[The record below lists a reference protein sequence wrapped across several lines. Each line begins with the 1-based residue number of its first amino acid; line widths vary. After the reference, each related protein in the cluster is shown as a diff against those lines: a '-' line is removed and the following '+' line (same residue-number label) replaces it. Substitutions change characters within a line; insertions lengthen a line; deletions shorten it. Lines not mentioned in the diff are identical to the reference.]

1 MNVYY
6 LPSRQENDS
15 PELPLTASRWS
26 VLRAR
31 THRAWWRLRLTLT
44 EVVSVIRRGGARNPL
59 ENHIWFAADD
69 APAPRRRTAGPAR
82 VLDFE
87 AARLVRMGGAR
98 RTPQAPCA
106 LGAE

>member
-6 LPSRQENDS
+6 LPSRQDIAAAT
-15 PELPLTASRWS
+15 PEISLTASRWS

-44 EVVSVIRRGGARNPL
+44 EVMSVIRRGGPRNPL
-59 ENHIWFAADD
+59 ENHIWFADE
-69 APAPRRRTAGPAR
+69 APAPVRRRVTGPAR

-87 AARLVRMGGAR
+87 AARRR
-98 RTPQAPCA
+98 RTLATV
-106 LGAE
+106 

>member
-6 LPSRQENDS
+6 LPSRQQLAT
-15 PELPLTASRWS
+15 PEIPLTASRWS

-44 EVVSVIRRGGARNPL
+44 EVVSVVRHGGPRNPL
-59 ENHIWFAADD
+59 ENHIWFGPVDD
-69 APAPRRRTAGPAR
+69 APAPRRRAAGPAR

-87 AARLVRMGGAR
+87 AARRR
-98 RTPQAPCA
+98 RTLAA
-106 LGAE
+106 ATV